1 MRTFGI
7 YEPEVS
13 GGKRLCAEHVD
24 REEANAGAA
33 CTDVFV
39 PIGCK
44 LMKTRAWRCELANI
58 PYFAENVVDTA
69 KMETVRTGS
78 LLLVG
83 RKHRDE
89 WQMAGGKWRGVATIV
104 DYYTSCIL

>member
-1 MRTFGI
+1 
-7 YEPEVS
+7 
-13 GGKRLCAEHVD
+13 
-24 REEANAGAA
+24 
-33 CTDVFV
+33 
-39 PIGCK
+39 
-44 LMKTRAWRCELANI
+44 MKTRAWRCEKLANI

-69 KMETVRTGS
+69 KMETVRTGI

-104 DYYTSCIL
+104 DYYTSCIV